1 MKLYLEQERVFRYNV
16 LIGHGPGGVYM
27 KSEKRVLFLLA
38 ASATVILLVTV
49 LTFFSGGD
57 KDKPAGSKKPLRKPT
72 QAVAAEE
79 IKAEY
84 NKLLFVKSVDTE
96 AGSITLFDL
105 EEGGEVVLTYGLA
118 ADIRSK
124 YGNLTY
130 AASLK
135 YGDIVRAEYNPDG
148 VLVRMQLSS
157 EHWELHGVEDF
168 SISDSML
175 SVNGVNYRITET
187 TVAYCEGE
195 RIAHG
200 EVRDIDRVEL
210 WGHGSE
216 VLAIRVV
223 KGHGSIKL
231 VNCTEFQGAKV
242 TFGDES
248 HTLSGEPTYL
258 VREGKYTV
266 SVIGDTQAAAAEVTV
281 ARNEQLVIDLY
292 EYGGKPIESAQVRFK
307 ITPFSA
313 VLKID
318 GERVDYYEQDLTLEY
333 GEHKIEAELGGYI
346 TYKGYLT
353 ISKPYHTFQIDLPE
367 RQVEVGDDTGTE
379 GNGSDGEEDTPDD
392 TGDSAGTDDP
402 TEEDTGDSTGSGT
415 DAGEDTGDDSGQDT
429 SGEDADGFSEYRFV
443 PIGAAGGY
451 EYDETCFTYLT
462 APSDVVVLLDGIS
475 LGTAPIKYEK
485 ILGPYNIV
493 LQKNGEV
500 VEEFLISERDD
511 GKDVYLELEY

>member
-1 MKLYLEQERVFRYNV
+1 
-16 LIGHGPGGVYM
+16 M

-38 ASATVILLVTV
+38 ASAAVILLVTV
-49 LTFFSGGD
+49 LTLFSGED
-57 KDKPAGSKKPLRKPT
+57 KDKPTGSKKPLRKPT

-96 AGSITLFDL
+96 AGSITLYDL

-135 YGDIVRAEYNPDG
+135 FGDIVRAEYNPNG
-148 VLVRMQLSS
+148 ALVRMQISS

-175 SVNGVNYRITET
+175 SVNGANYKLTEA

-210 WGHGSE
+210 WGLGSE

-231 VNCTEFQGAKV
+231 VNCSEFQGAKV
-242 TFGDES
+242 SFGDES
-248 HTLSGEPTYL
+248 HTLDGEPTYL

-266 SVIGDTQAAAAEVTV
+266 SVVGDRQAAAAEVTV
-281 ARNEQLVIDLY
+281 ARNEQMVIDLY

-367 RQVEVGDDTGTE
+367 RQVETGDDTGE
-379 GNGSDGEEDTPDD
+379 EDGSDDGGVTSGD
-392 TGDSAGTDDP
+392 TGDSSGDGTDSGAD
-402 TEEDTGDSTGSGT
+402 GSQS
-415 DAGEDTGDDSGQDT
+415 GENTGDDSGQGG
-429 SGEDADGFSEYRFV
+429 SGADGFAEYHDAV
-443 PIGAAGGY
+443 GIAAVLEY
-451 EYDETCFTYLT
+451 TYDENCLTYLT
-462 APSDVVVLLDGIS
+462 APKDVIVRIDGWSI
-475 LGTAPIKYEK
+475 GAAPVKYEK
-485 ILGPYNIV
+485 ILGPYTIT
-493 LQKNGEV
+493 LWKNGEV

-511 GKDVYLELEY
+511 GKDVYLELDY

>member
-1 MKLYLEQERVFRYNV
+1 
-16 LIGHGPGGVYM
+16 M

-49 LTFFSGGD
+49 LTLFSGED
-57 KDKPAGSKKPLRKPT
+57 KDKPTGSKKPLRKPT

-84 NKLLFVKSVDTE
+84 NKLLFVKSVNTE
-96 AGSITLFDL
+96 AGSITLYDL

-135 YGDIVRAEYNPDG
+135 FGDIVRAEYNPDG
-148 VLVRMQLSS
+148 ALVRMQISS

-175 SVNGVNYRITET
+175 SVNGANYKLTEA

-210 WGHGSE
+210 WGLGSE

-231 VNCTEFQGAKV
+231 VNCSEFQGAKV
-242 TFGDES
+242 SFGDES
-248 HTLSGEPTYL
+248 HTLDGEPTYL

-266 SVIGDTQAAAAEVTV
+266 SVVGDRQAAAAEVTV
-281 ARNEQLVIDLY
+281 ARNEQMVIDLY

-367 RQVEVGDDTGTE
+367 RQVDVGDDTGE
-379 GNGSDGEEDTPDD
+379 EDGSDDGGVTSGD
-392 TGDSAGTDDP
+392 TGDSSGDGTDSGAD
-402 TEEDTGDSTGSGT
+402 GSQS
-415 DAGEDTGDDSGQDT
+415 GENTGDDSGQGG
-429 SGEDADGFSEYRFV
+429 SGTDADGFSKYRFV

-451 EYDETCFTYLT
+451 EYDEQCFTYLT

-475 LGTAPIKYEK
+475 MGTAPIKYEK
-485 ILGPYNIV
+485 ILGPYNIT

-500 VEEFLISERDD
+500 VEEFVISERDD
-511 GKDVYLELEY
+511 GKDVYLELDY